1 MLDNLIFS
9 IQNTLP
15 LFLVMATGAI
25 LKRKNVID
33 NTFVDQVS
41 TYLYY
46 IGLPLKL
53 FQSVAGSNI
62 REVADMRFVL
72 STAASIVV
80 GFLLAWGFARLTIRD
95 QSQVGTFVHGA
106 FRGNFVYIGLALA
119 ESIIGKSADSV
130 GAQVLV
136 VLVPLYNICA
146 VLVLTATGD
155 QKKKTGPWEFLK
167 KFITNPMLVAWRRFR
182 SPSGRSPS

>member
-25 LKRKNVID
+25 LKRKNVIGD
-33 NTFVDQVS
+33 TFVDQVS

-72 STAASIVV
+72 CTAIAIVV

-95 QSQVGTFVHGA
+95 QSQVGTFVT
-106 FRGNFVYIGLALA
+106 VP
-119 ESIIGKSADSV
+119 SV
-130 GAQVLV
+130 GTLSISV
-136 VLVPLYNICA
+136 
-146 VLVLTATGD
+146 
-155 QKKKTGPWEFLK
+155 WR
-167 KFITNPMLVAWRRFR
+167 WRRASSVKAPTR
-182 SPSGRSPS
+182 

>member
-72 STAASIVV
+72 SAAASIVV

-119 ESIIGKSADSV
+119 ESIIGLALSLSA
-130 GAQVLV
+130 GKT
-136 VLVPLYNICA
+136 PLQEVELTDGSYIWLQYEA
-146 VLVLTATGD
+146 VTA
-155 QKKKTGPWEFLK
+155 EL
-167 KFITNPMLVAWRRFR
+167 LEE
-182 SPSGRSPS
+182 

>member
-46 IGLPLKL
+46 IC
-53 FQSVAGSNI
+53 
-62 REVADMRFVL
+62 
-72 STAASIVV
+72 
-80 GFLLAWGFARLTIRD
+80 LLYT
-95 QSQVGTFVHGA
+95 
-106 FRGNFVYIGLALA
+106 
-119 ESIIGKSADSV
+119 
-130 GAQVLV
+130 
-136 VLVPLYNICA
+136 
-146 VLVLTATGD
+146 
-155 QKKKTGPWEFLK
+155 
-167 KFITNPMLVAWRRFR
+167 
-182 SPSGRSPS
+182 SPSPRDRD